1 MQRLKNSTKLFLV
14 DDSGAVTVDWVV
26 LTAGIVGLGLATM
39 AVVSAGVEDLSTDT
53 STQLASVTPDSMYDW
68 SSGTLMVNSGWGDL
82 SIFSP
87 IQSAS
92 GAESYAASVLAG
104 QDGDYQAAY
113 DQLYQQALD
122 MTYADGESI
131 DDFGAFEA
139 LAASNGVQLDTGDNM
154 NYAEMHAAYLANGSL

>member
-1 MQRLKNSTKLFLV
+1 MAPKNFMS
-14 DDSGAVTVDWVV
+14 SEQGAVTVDWVV
-26 LTAGIVGLGLATM
+26 LTAALVGLGLATL
-39 AVVSAGVEDLSTDT
+39 AVVSGGVENLSGETAEDLATIDPGA
-53 STQLASVTPDSMYDW
+53 LYDW
-68 SSGTLMVNSGWGDL
+68 GLTALTNTGWGDL

-92 GAESYAASVLAG
+92 GAESYVSGVLAYNG
-104 QDGDYQAAY
+104 GDYQAAY

-139 LAASNGVQLDTGDNM
+139 LAAANGAEVDTGNNM
-154 NYAEMHAAYLANGSL
+154 TYAEMHAAYEANGSL